1 MADSVLAAQASLKE
15 FKISIVIGENTFEAA
30 EGSTVTDLKYLVGNN
45 VETVS
50 GTVDRI
56 VLDTKIAH
64 QGAGRIYDGIPM
76 NAKAA
81 VNDCTY
87 LKTTDILVPTRL
99 IIKTAEG
106 SHVHVDLK
114 LVTEIGS
121 IA

>member
-50 GTVDRI
+50 GTIDRI
-56 VLDTKIAH
+56 VLGTNVAH

-76 NAKAA
+76 NASAA

-87 LKTTDILVPTRL
+87 LKTTHVLVPTRL
-99 IIKTAEG
+99 VIKTADG
-106 SHVHVDLK
+106 SHVHVDMK
-114 LVTEIGS
+114 LITEIGS